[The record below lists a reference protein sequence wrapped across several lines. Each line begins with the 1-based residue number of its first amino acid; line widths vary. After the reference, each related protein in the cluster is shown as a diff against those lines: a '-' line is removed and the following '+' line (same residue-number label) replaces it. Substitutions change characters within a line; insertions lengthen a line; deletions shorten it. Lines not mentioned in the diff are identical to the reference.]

1 MISQTFSIIN
11 KINKKEKLKLIYII
25 FLNVIST
32 ILEVL
37 SIGLIFPVIIFLV
50 KPFEEILQNN
60 YAKIIIYKLNLET
73 QIQLVFVSLVSILL
87 VFLIKTVFISYKTLL
102 EGKFI
107 FDLRANIASR
117 LLSNYLK
124 IPYLN
129 FTKKN
134 SSVYIQNTI
143 NVTNQ
148 FIETVIL
155 PLITLLPEVFV
166 IFAIIVFLLA
176 IELKATLFAILI
188 VLLPAYIFYK
198 FFKNKIQVWGKL
210 QQQNEKFS
218 IFNLHQSL
226 GSVKDIKVHKAE
238 EFFINKFKYFAKSS
252 ASYVAKAHV
261 LRILSRHYLELV
273 AIVGLI
279 TFIFTSLRGNDFV
292 DIIPILG
299 IFFASIIR
307 LLPSANRIILALQ
320 LLRYGKEH
328 TSILENELKLK
339 IIEPNV
345 KKIKNLS
352 FNKYIKFSNVSFGYS
367 AKSIIFENLNLVIKK
382 NSIIGITGVTGTGK
396 STFVNLLLGLYI
408 PKKGKILIDNT
419 ELDFNFKNWI
429 DKVSYVS
436 QSIVLLDDTIARNI
450 AFAIQNEK
458 IDLQKVK
465 ECCEIAELKKFIEN
479 SPKKYNTIVGE
490 KGTNL
495 SGGQIQRIGLA
506 RALYKQNSD
515 LIILDKAT
523 SSLDLVTEKKIVN
536 KLRKFKKYKTIV
548 IISHRK
554 KILEICEKIYELKN
568 KKLILKK

>member
-1 MISQTFSIIN
+1 MISKIFLIIN
-11 KINKKEKLKLIYII
+11 KINSKEKLKLIYII
-25 FLNVIST
+25 FLNLIST
-32 ILEVL
+32 VLEVL

-60 YAKIIIYKLNLET
+60 YVKIIIYKLNLET
-73 QIQLVFVSLVSILL
+73 QIQLVFFSLVSIFL
-87 VFLIKTVFISYKTLL
+87 VFLIKTVFISYKTIL

-176 IELKATLFAILI
+176 IELKATLFSIFI
-188 VLLPAYIFYK
+188 VLLPAYIFYR
-198 FFKNKIQVWGKL
+198 FFKNKIQMWGKL

-218 IFNLHQSL
+218 VFNLHQSL
-226 GSVKDIKVHKAE
+226 GSVKDIKDYKAE
-238 EFFINKFKYFAKSS
+238 EFFINKFKYLAKLS

-279 TFIFTSLRGNDFV
+279 SFIFISLRGNDFV
-292 DIIPILG
+292 DIIPVLG

-328 TSILENELKLK
+328 TRILENELKLK
-339 IIEPNV
+339 IVAPNV
-345 KKIKNLS
+345 KKIKKLS
-352 FNKYIKFSNVSFGYS
+352 FNKYIKFSNVSFRYS
-367 AKSIIFENLNLVIKK
+367 AKRKIFENLNLTIKK

-396 STFVNLLLGLYI
+396 STFINLLLGLYT

-419 ELDFNFKNWI
+419 VLDFNFKNWI

-458 IDLQKVK
+458 INLQKVK
-465 ECCEIAELKKFIEN
+465 DSCEIAELKKFIDN

-506 RALYKQNSD
+506 RALYKQNSE
-515 LIILDKAT
+515 LIILDEAT
-523 SSLDLVTEKKIVN
+523 SSLDLATEKKIVN
-536 KLRKFKKYKTIV
+536 KLKKFKKYKTIV

>member
-1 MISQTFSIIN
+1 MISKIFLIIN
-11 KINKKEKLKLIYII
+11 KINIREKLKLIYII
-25 FLNVIST
+25 FLNLIST
-32 ILEVL
+32 VLEVL

-60 YAKIIIYKLNLET
+60 YVKIIIYKYNLET
-73 QIQLVFVSLVSILL
+73 QIQLVFFSLVSIFL

-176 IELKATLFAILI
+176 IELKATLFSILI
-188 VLLPAYIFYK
+188 VLLPGYIFYK

-218 IFNLHQSL
+218 VFNLHQSL
-226 GSVKDIKVHKAE
+226 GSVKDIKVYKAE

-279 TFIFTSLRGNDFV
+279 TFIFISLRGNDFV

-396 STFVNLLLGLYI
+396 STFVNLLLGLYT

-506 RALYKQNSD
+506 RALYKQNSE
-515 LIILDKAT
+515 LIILDEAT

-554 KILEICEKIYELKN
+554 KILEICEKIYEVKN

>member
-1 MISQTFSIIN
+1 MISKIFLIIN
-11 KINKKEKLKLIYII
+11 KINSKEKLKLIYII
-25 FLNVIST
+25 FLNLIST
-32 ILEVL
+32 VLEVL

-60 YAKIIIYKLNLET
+60 YVKIIIYKLNLET
-73 QIQLVFVSLVSILL
+73 QIQLVFFSLVSIFL
-87 VFLIKTVFISYKTLL
+87 VFLIKTVFISYKTIL

-134 SSVYIQNTI
+134 SSIYIQNTI

-176 IELKATLFAILI
+176 IELKATLFSIFI
-188 VLLPAYIFYK
+188 VLLPAYIFYR
-198 FFKNKIQVWGKL
+198 FFKNKIQMWGKL

-218 IFNLHQSL
+218 VFNLHQSL
-226 GSVKDIKVHKAE
+226 GSVKDIKVYKAE
-238 EFFINKFKYFAKSS
+238 EFFINKFKYFAKLS

-279 TFIFTSLRGNDFV
+279 TFIFISLRGNDFV
-292 DIIPILG
+292 DIIPVLG

-307 LLPSANRIILALQ
+307 LLPSANRIMLALQ

-328 TSILENELKLK
+328 TRILENELKLK
-339 IIEPNV
+339 IVAPNV
-345 KKIKNLS
+345 KKIKDLL
-352 FNKYIKFSNVSFGYS
+352 FNKYIKFSNVSFRYG
-367 AKSIIFENLNLVIKK
+367 AKTKIFENLNLTIKK

-396 STFVNLLLGLYI
+396 STFINLLLGLYT

-465 ECCEIAELKKFIEN
+465 ECCEIAELKKFIDN

-506 RALYKQNSD
+506 RALYKHNSE
-515 LIILDKAT
+515 LIILDEAT

>member
-1 MISQTFSIIN
+1 MISKIFLIIN
-11 KINKKEKLKLIYII
+11 KINSKEKLKLVYII
-25 FLNVIST
+25 FLNLVST
-32 ILEVL
+32 VLEVL
-37 SIGLIFPVIIFLV
+37 SIGLIFHVIIFLV

-60 YAKIIIYKLNLET
+60 YLKIIIYKLNLET
-73 QIQLVFVSLVSILL
+73 QIQLVFFSLLSIFLA
-87 VFLIKTVFISYKTLL
+87 FLIKTVFISYKTIL

-134 SSVYIQNTI
+134 SSIYIQNTI

-176 IELKATLFAILI
+176 IELKATLFSIFI
-188 VLLPAYIFYK
+188 VLLPAYIFYR
-198 FFKNKIQVWGKL
+198 FFKNKIQMWGKL

-218 IFNLHQSL
+218 VFNLHQSL
-226 GSVKDIKVHKAE
+226 GSVKDIKVYKAE
-238 EFFINKFKYFAKSS
+238 EFFINKFKYFAKLS

-279 TFIFTSLRGNDFV
+279 TFIFISLRGNDFV
-292 DIIPILG
+292 DIIPVLG

-328 TSILENELKLK
+328 TRILENELKLK
-339 IIEPNV
+339 IVAPNV
-345 KKIKNLS
+345 KKIKKLS
-352 FNKYIKFSNVSFGYS
+352 FNKYIKFSNVSFRYS
-367 AKSIIFENLNLVIKK
+367 AKRKIFENLNLTIKK

-396 STFVNLLLGLYI
+396 STFINLLLGLYT

-450 AFAIQNEK
+450 AFAIQNEN

-479 SPKKYNTIVGE
+479 SPKKYKTIVGE

-506 RALYKQNSD
+506 RALYKQNSE
-515 LIILDKAT
+515 LIILDEAT

>member
-1 MISQTFSIIN
+1 M
-11 KINKKEKLKLIYII
+11 
-25 FLNVIST
+25 
-32 ILEVL
+32 
-37 SIGLIFPVIIFLV
+37 
-50 KPFEEILQNN
+50 QNN
-60 YAKIIIYKLNLET
+60 YVKIIIYKLNLET
-73 QIQLVFVSLVSILL
+73 QIQLVFFSLVSIFL
-87 VFLIKTVFISYKTLL
+87 VFLIKTVFISYKTIL

-176 IELKATLFAILI
+176 IELKATLFSIFI
-188 VLLPAYIFYK
+188 VLLPAYIFYR
-198 FFKNKIQVWGKL
+198 FFKNKIQMWGKL

-218 IFNLHQSL
+218 VFNLHQSL
-226 GSVKDIKVHKAE
+226 GSVKDIKVYKAE
-238 EFFINKFKYFAKSS
+238 EFFINKFKYFAKLS

-279 TFIFTSLRGNDFV
+279 TFIFISLRGNDFV
-292 DIIPILG
+292 DIIPVLG

-328 TSILENELKLK
+328 TRILENELKLK
-339 IIEPNV
+339 IIESNV

-352 FNKYIKFSNVSFGYS
+352 FKKYIKFSNVSFGYS
-367 AKSIIFENLNLVIKK
+367 TKRKIFENLNLKIKK

-396 STFVNLLLGLYI
+396 STFINLLLGLYT

-419 ELDFNFKNWI
+419 VLDFNFKNWI

-458 IDLQKVK
+458 INLQKVK
-465 ECCEIAELKKFIEN
+465 DSCEIAELKKFIDN

-506 RALYKQNSD
+506 RALYKQNSE
-515 LIILDKAT
+515 LIILDEAT
-523 SSLDLVTEKKIVN
+523 SSLDLATEKKIVN
-536 KLRKFKKYKTIV
+536 KLKKFKKYKTIV

>member
-1 MISQTFSIIN
+1 MISKIFSIIN
-11 KINKKEKLKLIYII
+11 EINSKEKLKLIYII

-50 KPFEEILQNN
+50 KPFKEILQNKYVDFIVN
-60 YAKIIIYKLNLET
+60 KFNLES
-73 QIQLVFVSLVSILL
+73 QIQLVFFSLLSIFL

-124 IPYLN
+124 IPYIN

-155 PLITLLPEVFV
+155 PLITLLPEIFV
-166 IFAIIVFLLA
+166 IFAIVVFLLA
-176 IELKATLFAILI
+176 IELKATLFSIFI
-188 VLLPAYIFYK
+188 VLLPAYIFYR
-198 FFKNKIQVWGKL
+198 FFKNKIQIWGKL
-210 QQQNEKFS
+210 QQLNEKFS
-218 IFNLHQSL
+218 VFNLNQSL
-226 GSVKDIKVHKAE
+226 GSVKDIKVYKAE
-238 EFFINKFKYFAKSS
+238 EFFINKFKYFAQLS
-252 ASYVAKAHV
+252 AGYVAKAHV

-279 TFIFTSLRGNDFV
+279 TFIFISLSGNDFV
-292 DIIPILG
+292 DIIPVLG

-328 TSILENELKLK
+328 TRILENELKLK
-339 IIEPNV
+339 IV
-345 KKIKNLS
+345 DFKGKKTKNLR
-352 FNKYIKFSNVSFGYS
+352 FKKYIKFLNVSFGYNS
-367 AKSIIFENLNLVIKK
+367 NNKIFENLSLNIKK
-382 NSIIGITGVTGTGK
+382 NSITGITGVTGSGK
-396 STFVNLLLGLYI
+396 STFINLLLGLYT
-408 PKKGKILIDNT
+408 PKKGKILIDST
-419 ELDFNFKNWI
+419 ELKFNFKNWI

-436 QSIVLLDDTIARNI
+436 QSIVLLDDTIARNV
-450 AFAIQNEK
+450 AFAVQSEK
-458 IDLQKVK
+458 IDLKKVK
-465 ECCEIAELKKFIEN
+465 ESCEIAELKKFVEN

-490 KGTNL
+490 NGTNL

-506 RALYKQNSD
+506 RALYKQNSE
-515 LIILDKAT
+515 LMILDEAT

-536 KLRKFKKYKTIV
+536 KLKKFKKNKTIV

-554 KILEICEKIYELKN
+554 KILEICENIYELKN
-568 KKLILKK
+568 KKLVLKK

>member
-1 MISQTFSIIN
+1 MISKIFLIIN
-11 KINKKEKLKLIYII
+11 KINSKEKLKLVYII
-25 FLNVIST
+25 FLNLIST
-32 ILEVL
+32 VLEVL

-60 YAKIIIYKLNLET
+60 YLKIIIYKLNLET
-73 QIQLVFVSLVSILL
+73 QIQLVFFSLLSIFLA
-87 VFLIKTVFISYKTLL
+87 FLIKTVFISYKTIL

-134 SSVYIQNTI
+134 SSIYIQNTI

-176 IELKATLFAILI
+176 IELKATLFSIFI
-188 VLLPAYIFYK
+188 VLLPAYIFYR
-198 FFKNKIQVWGKL
+198 FFKNKIQMWGKL

-218 IFNLHQSL
+218 VFNLHQSL
-226 GSVKDIKVHKAE
+226 GSVKDIKVYKAE
-238 EFFINKFKYFAKSS
+238 EFFINKFKYFAKLS

-279 TFIFTSLRGNDFV
+279 TFIFISLRGNDFV
-292 DIIPILG
+292 DIIPVLG

-328 TSILENELKLK
+328 TRILENELKLK
-339 IIEPNV
+339 IVAPNV
-345 KKIKNLS
+345 KKIKKLS
-352 FNKYIKFSNVSFGYS
+352 FNKYIKFSNVSFRYS
-367 AKSIIFENLNLVIKK
+367 AKRKIFENLNLTIKK

-396 STFVNLLLGLYI
+396 STFINLLLGLYT

-450 AFAIQNEK
+450 AFAIQNEN
-458 IDLQKVK
+458 INLQKVK

-479 SPKKYNTIVGE
+479 SPKKYQTIVGE

-506 RALYKQNSD
+506 RALYKQNSE
-515 LIILDKAT
+515 LIILDEAT

>member
-1 MISQTFSIIN
+1 MISKIFLIIN
-11 KINKKEKLKLIYII
+11 KINSKEKLKLIYII
-25 FLNVIST
+25 FLNLIST
-32 ILEVL
+32 VLEVL

-60 YAKIIIYKLNLET
+60 YVKIIIYKLNLET
-73 QIQLVFVSLVSILL
+73 QIQLVFFSLLSIFLA
-87 VFLIKTVFISYKTLL
+87 FLIKTVFISYKTIL

-176 IELKATLFAILI
+176 IELKATLFSIFI
-188 VLLPAYIFYK
+188 VLLPAYIFYR
-198 FFKNKIQVWGKL
+198 FFKNKIQMWGKL

-218 IFNLHQSL
+218 VFNLHQSL
-226 GSVKDIKVHKAE
+226 GSVKDIKVYKAE
-238 EFFINKFKYFAKSS
+238 EFFINKFKYFAKLS

-279 TFIFTSLRGNDFV
+279 TFIFISLRGNDFV
-292 DIIPILG
+292 DIIPVLG

-328 TSILENELKLK
+328 TRILENELKLK
-339 IIEPNV
+339 IVAPNV
-345 KKIKNLS
+345 KKIKKLS
-352 FNKYIKFSNVSFGYS
+352 FNKYIKFSNVSFRYS
-367 AKSIIFENLNLVIKK
+367 AKRKIFENLNLTIKK

-396 STFVNLLLGLYI
+396 STFINLLLGLYT

-450 AFAIQNEK
+450 AFAIQNEN

-479 SPKKYNTIVGE
+479 SPKKYQTIVGE

-506 RALYKQNSD
+506 RALYKQNSE
-515 LIILDKAT
+515 LIILDEAT

>member
-1 MISQTFSIIN
+1 MISKIFLIIN
-11 KINKKEKLKLIYII
+11 KINSKEKLKLIYII
-25 FLNVIST
+25 FLNLIST
-32 ILEVL
+32 VLEVL

-60 YAKIIIYKLNLET
+60 YVKIIIYKLNLET
-73 QIQLVFVSLVSILL
+73 QIQLVFFSLVSIFL
-87 VFLIKTVFISYKTLL
+87 VFLIKTVFISYKTIL

-134 SSVYIQNTI
+134 SSIYIQNTI

-176 IELKATLFAILI
+176 IELKATLFSIFI
-188 VLLPAYIFYK
+188 VLLPAYIFYR
-198 FFKNKIQVWGKL
+198 FFKNKIQMWGKL

-218 IFNLHQSL
+218 VFNLHQSL
-226 GSVKDIKVHKAE
+226 GSVKDIKVYKAE
-238 EFFINKFKYFAKSS
+238 EFFINKFKYFAKLS

-279 TFIFTSLRGNDFV
+279 TFIFISLRGNDFV
-292 DIIPILG
+292 DIIPVLG

-328 TSILENELKLK
+328 TRILENELKLK
-339 IIEPNV
+339 IVAPNV
-345 KKIKNLS
+345 KKIKKLS
-352 FNKYIKFSNVSFGYS
+352 FNKYIKFSNVSFRYS
-367 AKSIIFENLNLVIKK
+367 AKRKIFENLNLTIKK

-396 STFVNLLLGLYI
+396 STFINLLLGLYT

-450 AFAIQNEK
+450 AFAIQNEN
-458 IDLQKVK
+458 INLQKVK

-479 SPKKYNTIVGE
+479 SPKKYQTIVGE

-506 RALYKQNSD
+506 RALYKQNSE
-515 LIILDKAT
+515 LIILDEAT